1 MALFFLLI
9 GLEVKRELLDG
20 HLSKPSQ
27 VVLPGAAAI
36 GGMVV
41 PALIYWALN
50 KDNPAALGGWA
61 IPMATDIAFAL
72 GVLALL
78 GKRVPV
84 SLKLFLMTL
93 AIIDDLGAIIVIAI
107 FYSGELSSASL
118 AGAGACLVALI
129 AMNRLGVVKL
139 GPYLIIGLILWVCVL
154 KSGVHATLAGVTLA
168 FCIPLRTKNAEPSPL
183 LGLEHALHPWVAYG
197 ILPLFAFANAGVS
210 LAGVNLESFT
220 HHVPMG
226 IAAGLL
232 VGKTVG
238 VFGLTWLAVKTGL
251 AALPTGANW
260 GQVMGVAILCGIG
273 FTMSLFIGGLAFHDG
288 AAATQVQLGVIGGS
302 LLSIVAG
309 ALDMKIRDLLRASA
323 SAAVLSAMLSTA
335 AFAQEEPAPADD
347 VNTVDTIVVTVN
359 KREQNLQ
366 DVPATVTALSGEL
379 MQDAGVK
386 DIKDLQ
392 ILTPGLTVTST
403 SNETVTTARIRGV
416 GTVGDNPGL
425 ESSVGIVID
434 GVYRPRNG

>member
-1 MALFFLLI
+1 MPLRSTFTRFFQLEAASGLLLIAAAALALIINNSPLSSFYNRFLEVPVAVQIGALQIAKPSLLWINDGLMALFFLLI

-107 FYSGELSSASL
+107 FYSGDLSTASL

-183 LGLEHALHPWVAYG
+183 LSLEHALHPWVAYG

-273 FTMSLFIGGLAFHDG
+273 FTMSLFVGSLAFVPGSSEYAGMDRMG
-288 AAATQVQLGVIGGS
+288 ILTGSILAALIGYA
-302 LLSIVAG
+302 VTA
-309 ALDMKIRDLLRASA
+309 MASRK
-323 SAAVLSAMLSTA
+323 
-335 AFAQEEPAPADD
+335 Q
-347 VNTVDTIVVTVN
+347 VTVN
-359 KREQNLQ
+359 
-366 DVPATVTALSGEL
+366 A
-379 MQDAGVK
+379 
-386 DIKDLQ
+386 
-392 ILTPGLTVTST
+392 
-403 SNETVTTARIRGV
+403 
-416 GTVGDNPGL
+416 
-425 ESSVGIVID
+425 
-434 GVYRPRNG
+434 

>member
-1 MALFFLLI
+1 MPLRSTFTRFFQLEAASGLLLIAAAALALIINNSPLSWLYNGLLETPVVAQVGALQIAKPLLLWINDGLMALFFLLI
-9 GLEVKRELLDG
+9 GLEVTRELLEG

-41 PALIYWALN
+41 PALIYWFLN

-107 FYSGELSSASL
+107 FYSHELSTLSL
-118 AGAGACLVALI
+118 MLAAACLVALI

-139 GPYLIIGLILWVCVL
+139 GPYMIVGLILWVCVL

-183 LGLEHALHPWVAYG
+183 LGLEHALHPWVAFG

-232 VGKTVG
+232 LGKTVG
-238 VFGLTWLAVKTGL
+238 VFGLTWLSVKIGI

-260 GQVMGVAILCGIG
+260 GQVFGVAILCGIG
-273 FTMSLFIGGLAFHDG
+273 FTMSLFVGSLAFIPG
-288 AAATQVQLGVIGGS
+288 ASEYAGMDRMGILTGSILAALLGY
-302 LLSIVAG
+302 A
-309 ALDMKIRDLLRASA
+309 
-323 SAAVLSAMLSTA
+323 
-335 AFAQEEPAPADD
+335 
-347 VNTVDTIVVTVN
+347 
-359 KREQNLQ
+359 
-366 DVPATVTALSGEL
+366 VTAMASGKNS
-379 MQDAGVK
+379 AV
-386 DIKDLQ
+386 IK
-392 ILTPGLTVTST
+392 
-403 SNETVTTARIRGV
+403 
-416 GTVGDNPGL
+416 
-425 ESSVGIVID
+425 
-434 GVYRPRNG
+434 

>member
-1 MALFFLLI
+1 MPLRSTFTRFFQLEAASGLLLIAAAALALIINNSPLSSFYSSFLEVPVAVQIGALQIAKPSLLWINDGLMALFFLLI

-107 FYSGELSSASL
+107 FYSGELSTASL

-273 FTMSLFIGGLAFHDG
+273 FTMSLFVGSLAFLPGSSEYAGMDRMG
-288 AAATQVQLGVIGGS
+288 ILTGSILAALIGYA
-302 LLSIVAG
+302 VTA
-309 ALDMKIRDLLRASA
+309 MASRK
-323 SAAVLSAMLSTA
+323 
-335 AFAQEEPAPADD
+335 Q
-347 VNTVDTIVVTVN
+347 VTVN
-359 KREQNLQ
+359 
-366 DVPATVTALSGEL
+366 A
-379 MQDAGVK
+379 
-386 DIKDLQ
+386 
-392 ILTPGLTVTST
+392 
-403 SNETVTTARIRGV
+403 
-416 GTVGDNPGL
+416 
-425 ESSVGIVID
+425 
-434 GVYRPRNG
+434 

>member
-1 MALFFLLI
+1 MPLRSTFTRFFQLEAASGLLLIAAAALALIINNSPLSWLYNGLLETPVVAQVGALQIAKPLLLWINDGLMALFFLLI
-9 GLEVKRELLDG
+9 GLEVKRELLEG

-41 PALIYWALN
+41 PALIYWFLN

-107 FYSGELSSASL
+107 FYSHELSTLSL
-118 AGAGACLVALI
+118 MLAAACLVALI

-139 GPYLIIGLILWVCVL
+139 GPYMIVGLILWVCVL

-183 LGLEHALHPWVAYG
+183 LGLEHALHPWVAFG

-232 VGKTVG
+232 LGKTAG
-238 VFGLTWLAVKTGL
+238 VFGLTWLSVKIGI

-260 GQVMGVAILCGIG
+260 GQVFGVAILCGIG
-273 FTMSLFIGGLAFHDG
+273 FTMSLFVGSLAFIPG
-288 AAATQVQLGVIGGS
+288 ASEYAGMDRMGILTGSILAALLGY
-302 LLSIVAG
+302 A
-309 ALDMKIRDLLRASA
+309 
-323 SAAVLSAMLSTA
+323 
-335 AFAQEEPAPADD
+335 
-347 VNTVDTIVVTVN
+347 
-359 KREQNLQ
+359 
-366 DVPATVTALSGEL
+366 VTAMASGKNS
-379 MQDAGVK
+379 AV
-386 DIKDLQ
+386 IK
-392 ILTPGLTVTST
+392 
-403 SNETVTTARIRGV
+403 
-416 GTVGDNPGL
+416 
-425 ESSVGIVID
+425 
-434 GVYRPRNG
+434 

>member
-1 MALFFLLI
+1 MPLRSTFTRFFQLEAASGLLLIAAAALALIINNSPLSSFYSSFLEVPVAVQIGALQIAKPSLLWINDGLMALFFLLI

-107 FYSGELSSASL
+107 FYSGELSTASL

-273 FTMSLFIGGLAFHDG
+273 FTMSLFVGSLAFVPGSSEYAGMDRMG
-288 AAATQVQLGVIGGS
+288 ILTGSILAALIGYA
-302 LLSIVAG
+302 VTA
-309 ALDMKIRDLLRASA
+309 MASRK
-323 SAAVLSAMLSTA
+323 
-335 AFAQEEPAPADD
+335 Q
-347 VNTVDTIVVTVN
+347 VTVN
-359 KREQNLQ
+359 
-366 DVPATVTALSGEL
+366 A
-379 MQDAGVK
+379 
-386 DIKDLQ
+386 
-392 ILTPGLTVTST
+392 
-403 SNETVTTARIRGV
+403 
-416 GTVGDNPGL
+416 
-425 ESSVGIVID
+425 
-434 GVYRPRNG
+434 

>member
-1 MALFFLLI
+1 MPLRSTFTRFFQLEAASGLLLIAAAALALIINNSPLSHLYNAFLDTPVVAQVGALKIAKPALLWINDGLMALFFLLI

-50 KDNPAALGGWA
+50 KDNPAALAGWA

-93 AIIDDLGAIIVIAI
+93 AIIDDLGAIIVIAL
-107 FYSGELSSASL
+107 FYSADLSTASL
-118 AGAGACLVALI
+118 AGSGACLIALI

-139 GPYLIIGLILWVCVL
+139 GPYMIIGLILWVCVL

-168 FCIPLRTKNAEPSPL
+168 FCIPLRTKNAETSPL
-183 LGLEHALHPWVAYG
+183 LSLEHALHPWVAYA

-210 LAGVNLESFT
+210 LTGVSLESFT
-220 HHVPMG
+220 HSVPMG

-232 VGKTVG
+232 IGKTVG
-238 VFGLTWLAVKTGL
+238 VFGLTWLAIKTGI
-251 AALPTGANW
+251 ASLPSGANW
-260 GQVMGVAILCGIG
+260 GQVLGVAILCGIG
-273 FTMSLFIGGLAFHDG
+273 FTMSLFVGSLAFVPG
-288 AAATQVQLGVIGGS
+288 ASEFAGEDRMGILTGS
-302 LLSIVAG
+302 IL
-309 ALDMKIRDLLRASA
+309 
-323 SAAVLSAMLSTA
+323 A
-335 AFAQEEPAPADD
+335 AFIGYA
-347 VNTVDTIVVTVN
+347 
-359 KREQNLQ
+359 
-366 DVPATVTALSGEL
+366 VTAMASRKK
-379 MQDAGVK
+379 AV
-386 DIKDLQ
+386 
-392 ILTPGLTVTST
+392 V
-403 SNETVTTARIRGV
+403 A
-416 GTVGDNPGL
+416 
-425 ESSVGIVID
+425 
-434 GVYRPRNG
+434 